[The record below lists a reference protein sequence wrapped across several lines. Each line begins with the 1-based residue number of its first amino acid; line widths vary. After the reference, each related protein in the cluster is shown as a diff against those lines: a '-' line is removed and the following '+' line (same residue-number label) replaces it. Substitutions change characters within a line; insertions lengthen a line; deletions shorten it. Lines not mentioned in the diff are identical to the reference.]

1 MDIKHLLEELE
12 ALELKPAEMKKAE
25 YNVTDIKEPELDCA
39 ECEVK
44 KLIKQFE
51 SLEEDDELGL
61 FIINDGDIYRQYS
74 SKAQKDAKEGK
85 DVDWDKITAI
95 GARKYYKEIDKT
107 PFTPE
112 ELKNTAEYIK
122 DYYINESEHDEVSSI
137 QDSIDY
143 VKQELKDLE
152 NLMELHPEDKNLK
165 AEYDAVEENLLRLQ
179 GILNRKLQKIDSLKE
194 SKINEISDKLANTV
208 ANFRK
213 ANAHDAKQK
222 LRALDDEH
230 TAELTK
236 IDNNYTN
243 RDIMLGKADKDID
256 YVNSKYK
263 PLENEQRKIIKKA
276 EKNAD
281 LMVKRKLRL
290 SSIKN
295 ESKINEI
302 SDKLASKVVS
312 KRMAQY
318 KKEGDELDKQAADV
332 VNAQNSLNPNVREI
346 EKEYGNNL
354 DNFFGGIKQ
363 KAHKLYRTIN
373 KRAERLNKENEYGQY
388 FDSLRK
394 NESKINEISQE
405 LADNV
410 NTQRQVNALK
420 AAVKYVNDK
429 TEENREEAKELR
441 DKAQANNKLYA
452 KWKKAKGIK
461 ENILKDQ
468 KDAADAYTVD
478 YKAAQELFDKVKTM
492 DKQDIIK
499 IIPDP
504 FNEKE
509 FFQSLS
515 KPELIK
521 LLLKKKFNTAGED
534 LFLRNKN
541 LLESKK
547 EEAKIAG
554 KFQDGKKVHEIIRTP
569 EGEYKIRYD
578 VKNGKAKTVTAGV
591 KSLPVAIDALKKKCP
606 KAEQI
611 TESTIN
617 EISAELKD
625 KVSKERT
632 KNLNVALKDYKD
644 AKDKY
649 DKARDEFENAD
660 PLKGNEE
667 DVLDSAQKELNN
679 TEKELDKAR
688 RKYIRNQMKF

>member
-25 YNVTDIKEPELDCA
+25 YNVTDIKEPELDCP

-122 DYYINESEHDEVSSI
+122 DYYINES
-137 QDSIDY
+137 
-143 VKQELKDLE
+143 
-152 NLMELHPEDKNLK
+152 
-165 AEYDAVEENLLRLQ
+165 
-179 GILNRKLQKIDSLKE
+179 
-194 SKINEISDKLANTV
+194 KINEISDKLANTV
-208 ANFRK
+208 AGFRK
-213 ANAHDAKQK
+213 ANAYDAEQK
-222 LRALDDEH
+222 FRALDDEH

-256 YVNSKYK
+256 AVNAKYE

-281 LMVKRKLRL
+281 LMAKRNAR
-290 SSIKN
+290 KN

-332 VNAQNSLNPNVREI
+332 VNAQNSLDPNVREI
-346 EKEYGNNL
+346 EKEYSNNL

-363 KAHKLYRTIN
+363 KAHKLYRTVN
-373 KRAERLNKENEYGQY
+373 KRAQRLNKENEYGQY

-547 EEAKIAG
+547 EGAKIAG

-578 VKNGKAKTVTAGV
+578 VKDGKAKTTTAGV
-591 KSLPVAIDALKKKCP
+591 KSLPVAINALKKKCP

-617 EISAELKD
+617 EISAGLKD
-625 KVSKERT
+625 KVSKDRT
-632 KNLNVALKDYKD
+632 KNLNVALKKYKD
-644 AKDKY
+644 TKDKY
-649 DKARDEFENAD
+649 NKARDEFENAD

>member
-122 DYYINESEHDEVSSI
+122 DYYINES
-137 QDSIDY
+137 
-143 VKQELKDLE
+143 
-152 NLMELHPEDKNLK
+152 
-165 AEYDAVEENLLRLQ
+165 
-179 GILNRKLQKIDSLKE
+179 
-194 SKINEISDKLANTV
+194 KINEISDKLANTV
-208 ANFRK
+208 AGFRK
-213 ANAHDAKQK
+213 ANAYDAEQK
-222 LRALDDEH
+222 FRALDDEH

-256 YVNSKYK
+256 AVNAKYE

-281 LMVKRKLRL
+281 LMAKRNAR
-290 SSIKN
+290 KN

-332 VNAQNSLNPNVREI
+332 VNDQNSLDPNVREI
-346 EKEYGNNL
+346 EKEYSNNL

-363 KAHKLYRTIN
+363 KAHKLYRTVN
-373 KRAERLNKENEYGQY
+373 KRAQRLNKENEYGQY

-547 EEAKIAG
+547 EGAKIAG

-578 VKNGKAKTVTAGV
+578 VKDGKAKTTTAGV
-591 KSLPVAIDALKKKCP
+591 KSLPVAINALKKKCP

-625 KVSKERT
+625 KVSKDRT
-632 KNLNVALKDYKD
+632 KNLNVALKKYKD
-644 AKDKY
+644 TKDKY
-649 DKARDEFENAD
+649 NKARDEFENAD

>member
-25 YNVTDIKEPELDCA
+25 YNVTDIKEPELDCT

-112 ELKNTAEYIK
+112 ELKNTTEYIK
-122 DYYINESEHDEVSSI
+122 DYYIN
-137 QDSIDY
+137 
-143 VKQELKDLE
+143 
-152 NLMELHPEDKNLK
+152 
-165 AEYDAVEENLLRLQ
+165 
-179 GILNRKLQKIDSLKE
+179 E

-208 ANFRK
+208 AGFRK
-213 ANAHDAKQK
+213 ANAYDAEQK
-222 LRALDDEH
+222 FRAIDDEH

-243 RDIMLGKADKDID
+243 RDIMLGKADKDIEAID
-256 YVNSKYK
+256 AKYE

-281 LMVKRKLRL
+281 LMAKRNAR
-290 SSIKN
+290 KN

-332 VNAQNSLNPNVREI
+332 VNAQNSLDPNVREI
-346 EKEYGNNL
+346 EKEYSNNL

-363 KAHKLYRTIN
+363 KAHKLYRTVN
-373 KRAERLNKENEYGQY
+373 KRAQRLNKENEYGQY

-405 LADNV
+405 LVDNV

-478 YKAAQELFDKVKTM
+478 YKAAQELFNKVKTM

-578 VKNGKAKTVTAGV
+578 VKDGKAKTTTAGV

-625 KVSKERT
+625 KVSKDRT
-632 KNLNVALKDYKD
+632 KNLNVALKKYKD
-644 AKDKY
+644 AKDEY
-649 DKARDEFENAD
+649 NKARDEFENAD

>member
-122 DYYINESEHDEVSSI
+122 DYYINES
-137 QDSIDY
+137 
-143 VKQELKDLE
+143 
-152 NLMELHPEDKNLK
+152 
-165 AEYDAVEENLLRLQ
+165 
-179 GILNRKLQKIDSLKE
+179 
-194 SKINEISDKLANTV
+194 KINEISDKLANTV
-208 ANFRK
+208 AGFRK
-213 ANAHDAKQK
+213 ANAYDAEQK
-222 LRALDDEH
+222 FRALDDEH

-256 YVNSKYK
+256 AVNAKYE

-281 LMVKRKLRL
+281 LMAKRNAR
-290 SSIKN
+290 KN

-332 VNAQNSLNPNVREI
+332 VNAQNSLDPNVREI
-346 EKEYGNNL
+346 EKEYSNNL

-363 KAHKLYRTIN
+363 KAHKLYRTVN
-373 KRAERLNKENEYGQY
+373 KRAQRLNKENEYGQY

-547 EEAKIAG
+547 EGAKIAG

-578 VKNGKAKTVTAGV
+578 VKDGKAKTTTAGV
-591 KSLPVAIDALKKKCP
+591 KSLPVAINALKKKCP

-625 KVSKERT
+625 KVSKDRT
-632 KNLNVALKDYKD
+632 KNLNVALKKYKD
-644 AKDKY
+644 TKDKY
-649 DKARDEFENAD
+649 NKARDEFENAD

>member
-25 YNVTDIKEPELDCA
+25 YNVTDIKEPELDCP

-122 DYYINESEHDEVSSI
+122 DYYINES
-137 QDSIDY
+137 
-143 VKQELKDLE
+143 
-152 NLMELHPEDKNLK
+152 
-165 AEYDAVEENLLRLQ
+165 
-179 GILNRKLQKIDSLKE
+179 
-194 SKINEISDKLANTV
+194 KINEISDKLANTV
-208 ANFRK
+208 AGFRK
-213 ANAHDAKQK
+213 ANAYDAEQK
-222 LRALDDEH
+222 FRALDDEH

-256 YVNSKYK
+256 AVNAKYE

-281 LMVKRKLRL
+281 LMAKRNAR
-290 SSIKN
+290 KN

-346 EKEYGNNL
+346 EKEYANNL

-363 KAHKLYRTIN
+363 KAHKLYRTVN

-429 TEENREEAKELR
+429 TEENREEAKELK
-441 DKAQANNKLYA
+441 DKAKANNKLYG

-547 EEAKIAG
+547 EEPKVVG

-569 EGEYKIRYD
+569 KGEYKIRYD
-578 VKNGKAKTVTAGV
+578 VKDGKAKTTTAGV

-649 DKARDEFENAD
+649 DKARDEFENAG

>member
-25 YNVTDIKEPELDCA
+25 YNVTDIKEPELDCP

-122 DYYINESEHDEVSSI
+122 DYYINES
-137 QDSIDY
+137 
-143 VKQELKDLE
+143 
-152 NLMELHPEDKNLK
+152 
-165 AEYDAVEENLLRLQ
+165 
-179 GILNRKLQKIDSLKE
+179 
-194 SKINEISDKLANTV
+194 KINEISDKLANTV

-213 ANAHDAKQK
+213 ANAYNAEQR

-256 YVNSKYK
+256 YVNSKYE

-281 LMVKRKLRL
+281 LMAKRNSR
-290 SSIKN
+290 KN

-312 KRMAQY
+312 KRMDQY

-332 VNAQNSLNPNVREI
+332 VNAQNSLDPNVREI

-363 KAHKLYRTIN
+363 KAHKLYRTVN
-373 KRAERLNKENEYGQY
+373 KRAQRLNKENEYGQY

-515 KPELIK
+515 KAELIK

-547 EEAKIAG
+547 EEPKVVG
-554 KFQDGKKVHEIIRTP
+554 KFQDDKKVHEIIRTP
-569 EGEYKIRYD
+569 EGDYKIRYD
-578 VKNGKAKTVTAGV
+578 IKDGKAKTTTAGV
-591 KSLPVAIDALKKKCP
+591 KSLPVAINALKKKCP

-632 KNLNVALKDYKD
+632 KNLNVALKKYKD
-644 AKDKY
+644 AKDEY
-649 DKARDEFENAD
+649 NKARDEFENAD
-660 PLKGNEE
+660 PLKGQEE
-667 DVLDSAQKELNN
+667 NVLDSAQKELNN

>member
-25 YNVTDIKEPELDCA
+25 YNVTDIKESELDCA

-122 DYYINESEHDEVSSI
+122 DYYINES
-137 QDSIDY
+137 
-143 VKQELKDLE
+143 
-152 NLMELHPEDKNLK
+152 
-165 AEYDAVEENLLRLQ
+165 
-179 GILNRKLQKIDSLKE
+179 
-194 SKINEISDKLANTV
+194 KINEISDKLANTV
-208 ANFRK
+208 AGFRK
-213 ANAHDAKQK
+213 ANAYDAEQK
-222 LRALDDEH
+222 FRALDDEH

-256 YVNSKYK
+256 AVNAKYE

-281 LMVKRKLRL
+281 LMAKRNAR
-290 SSIKN
+290 KN

-346 EKEYGNNL
+346 EKEYANNL

-363 KAHKLYRTIN
+363 KAHKLYRTVN
-373 KRAERLNKENEYGQY
+373 KRAQRLNKENEYGQY

-547 EEAKIAG
+547 EEPRVVG
-554 KFQDGKKVHEIIRTP
+554 KFQDDKKVHEIIRTP
-569 EGEYKIRYD
+569 KGEYKIRYD
-578 VKNGKAKTVTAGV
+578 VKDGKAKTTTAGV

-617 EISAELKD
+617 EISAGLKD
-625 KVSKERT
+625 RVSKGRT
-632 KNLNVALKDYKD
+632 KNLNVALKKYKD

-649 DKARDEFENAD
+649 NKASDEFENAD

>member
-85 DVDWDKITAI
+85 DVDWNKITAI

-122 DYYINESEHDEVSSI
+122 DYYINES
-137 QDSIDY
+137 
-143 VKQELKDLE
+143 
-152 NLMELHPEDKNLK
+152 
-165 AEYDAVEENLLRLQ
+165 
-179 GILNRKLQKIDSLKE
+179 
-194 SKINEISDKLANTV
+194 KINEISDKLANTV
-208 ANFRK
+208 AGFRK
-213 ANAHDAKQK
+213 ANAYDAEQK
-222 LRALDDEH
+222 FRALDDEH

-243 RDIMLGKADKDID
+243 RDIMLGKAEKDID
-256 YVNSKYK
+256 YVNSKYE

-281 LMVKRKLRL
+281 LMAKRNAR
-290 SSIKN
+290 KN

-332 VNAQNSLNPNVREI
+332 VNAQNSLDPNVREI
-346 EKEYGNNL
+346 EKEYSNNL

-363 KAHKLYRTIN
+363 KAHKLYRTVN
-373 KRAERLNKENEYGQY
+373 KRAQRLNKENEYGQY

-547 EEAKIAG
+547 EGAKIAG

-578 VKNGKAKTVTAGV
+578 VKDGKAKTTTAGV
-591 KSLPVAIDALKKKCP
+591 KSLPVAINALKKKCP

-617 EISAELKD
+617 EISAGLKD
-625 KVSKERT
+625 KVSKDRT
-632 KNLNVALKDYKD
+632 KNLNVALKKYKD
-644 AKDKY
+644 TKDKY
-649 DKARDEFENAD
+649 NKARDEFENAD

>member
-122 DYYINESEHDEVSSI
+122 DYYINES
-137 QDSIDY
+137 
-143 VKQELKDLE
+143 
-152 NLMELHPEDKNLK
+152 
-165 AEYDAVEENLLRLQ
+165 
-179 GILNRKLQKIDSLKE
+179 
-194 SKINEISDKLANTV
+194 KINEISDELANTV
-208 ANFRK
+208 AGFRK
-213 ANAHDAKQK
+213 ANAYDASRKF
-222 LRALDDEH
+222 RAIDDEH

-243 RDIMLGKADKDID
+243 HDIMLGKADKDID
-256 YVNSKYK
+256 YVNSKYE

-281 LMVKRKLRL
+281 LMAKRKLRL
-290 SSIKN
+290 SNIKN

-312 KRMAQY
+312 KRMDQY

-332 VNAQNSLNPNVREI
+332 VNAQNSLDPNTTEI
-346 EKEYGNNL
+346 ERKYRDNL
-354 DNFFGGIKQ
+354 DKFTNGIKH
-363 KAHKLYRTIN
+363 KANKLYRTIN

-578 VKNGKAKTVTAGV
+578 VKDGKAKTTTAGV
-591 KSLPVAIDALKKKCP
+591 KSLPVAINALKKKCP

-625 KVSKERT
+625 KVSKNRT
-632 KNLNVALKDYKD
+632 KNLNVALKKYKD
-644 AKDKY
+644 AKDEY
-649 DKARDEFENAD
+649 NKARNEFENAD

-667 DVLDSAQKELNN
+667 DVLDSAQKKLNN

>member
-25 YNVTDIKEPELDCA
+25 YNVTDIKEPELDCP

-122 DYYINESEHDEVSSI
+122 DYYINES
-137 QDSIDY
+137 
-143 VKQELKDLE
+143 
-152 NLMELHPEDKNLK
+152 
-165 AEYDAVEENLLRLQ
+165 
-179 GILNRKLQKIDSLKE
+179 
-194 SKINEISDKLANTV
+194 KINEISDKLANTV
-208 ANFRK
+208 AGFRK
-213 ANAHDAKQK
+213 ANAYDAEQK
-222 LRALDDEH
+222 FRAIDDEH

-256 YVNSKYK
+256 YVNSKYE

-281 LMVKRKLRL
+281 LMAKRNSR
-290 SSIKN
+290 KN

-312 KRMAQY
+312 KRMDQY

-332 VNAQNSLNPNVREI
+332 VNAQNSLDPNTREI
-346 EKEYGNNL
+346 ERKYRDNL
-354 DNFFGGIKQ
+354 DKFTNGIKH
-363 KAHKLYRTIN
+363 KANKLYRTIN

-468 KDAADAYTVD
+468 KDAADAYAVD

-547 EEAKIAG
+547 EEPKVVG
-554 KFQDGKKVHEIIRTP
+554 KFQDDKKVHEIIRTP
-569 EGEYKIRYD
+569 KGEYKIRYE
-578 VKNGKAKTVTAGV
+578 VKDGKAKTTTAGV

-649 DKARDEFENAD
+649 DKARDEFENAG

>member
-25 YNVTDIKEPELDCA
+25 YNVTDIKEPELDCP

-122 DYYINESEHDEVSSI
+122 DYYINES
-137 QDSIDY
+137 
-143 VKQELKDLE
+143 
-152 NLMELHPEDKNLK
+152 
-165 AEYDAVEENLLRLQ
+165 
-179 GILNRKLQKIDSLKE
+179 
-194 SKINEISDKLANTV
+194 KINEISDKLANTV
-208 ANFRK
+208 ADFRK
-213 ANAHDAKQK
+213 ANAYDARQRF
-222 LRALDDEH
+222 RALDNEH
-230 TAELTK
+230 TAELAN
-236 IDNNYTN
+236 IDKKYTN
-243 RDIMLGKADKDID
+243 KQIFSGEADKDID
-256 YVNSKYK
+256 VVDAKYE

-281 LMVKRKLRL
+281 LMAKRKLRL
-290 SSIKN
+290 SNIKN

-302 SDKLASKVVS
+302 SDTLKNKVAAMKQIDAEKANDEENEILRKYGSNSKQFKKARKNTVDKIKKLNKFGRKS
-312 KRMAQY
+312 
-318 KKEGDELDKQAADV
+318 
-332 VNAQNSLNPNVREI
+332 NEI
-346 EKEYGNNL
+346 IGTKEYQQL
-354 DNFFGGIKQ
+354 GGKFEKPGVVKNI
-363 KAHKLYRTIN
+363 
-373 KRAERLNKENEYGQY
+373 EENEYGQY

-441 DKAQANNKLYA
+441 DKAQANNKLYS

-547 EEAKIAG
+547 EEPKVVG
-554 KFQDGKKVHEIIRTP
+554 KFQDDKKVHEIIRTP
-569 EGEYKIRYD
+569 KGEYKIRYE
-578 VKNGKAKTVTAGV
+578 VKDGKAKTTTAGV

-649 DKARDEFENAD
+649 DKARDEFENAG

>member
-112 ELKNTAEYIK
+112 ELKNTVEYIK
-122 DYYINESEHDEVSSI
+122 DYYIN
-137 QDSIDY
+137 
-143 VKQELKDLE
+143 
-152 NLMELHPEDKNLK
+152 
-165 AEYDAVEENLLRLQ
+165 
-179 GILNRKLQKIDSLKE
+179 E

-208 ANFRK
+208 AGFRK
-213 ANAHDAKQK
+213 ANAYDAEQK
-222 LRALDDEH
+222 FRALDDEH

-243 RDIMLGKADKDID
+243 RDIMLGKAEKDID
-256 YVNSKYK
+256 YVNSKYE

-281 LMVKRKLRL
+281 LMAKRNAR
-290 SSIKN
+290 KN

-332 VNAQNSLNPNVREI
+332 VNAQNSLDPNVREI
-346 EKEYGNNL
+346 EKEYSNNL

-363 KAHKLYRTIN
+363 KAHKLYRTVN
-373 KRAERLNKENEYGQY
+373 KRAQRLNKENEYGQY

-547 EEAKIAG
+547 EGAKIAG

-578 VKNGKAKTVTAGV
+578 VKDGKAKTTTAGV
-591 KSLPVAIDALKKKCP
+591 KSLPVAINALKKKCP

-617 EISAELKD
+617 EISAGLKD
-625 KVSKERT
+625 KVSKDRT
-632 KNLNVALKDYKD
+632 KNLNVALKKYKD
-644 AKDKY
+644 TKDKY
-649 DKARDEFENAD
+649 NKARDEFENAD

>member
-122 DYYINESEHDEVSSI
+122 DYYINES
-137 QDSIDY
+137 
-143 VKQELKDLE
+143 
-152 NLMELHPEDKNLK
+152 
-165 AEYDAVEENLLRLQ
+165 
-179 GILNRKLQKIDSLKE
+179 
-194 SKINEISDKLANTV
+194 KINEISDKLANTV
-208 ANFRK
+208 AGFRK
-213 ANAHDAKQK
+213 ANAYDAEQK
-222 LRALDDEH
+222 FRALDDEH

-256 YVNSKYK
+256 AVNAKYE

-281 LMVKRKLRL
+281 LMAKRNAR
-290 SSIKN
+290 KN

-332 VNAQNSLNPNVREI
+332 VNAQNSLDPNVREI
-346 EKEYGNNL
+346 EKEYSNNL

-363 KAHKLYRTIN
+363 KAHKLYRTVN
-373 KRAERLNKENEYGQY
+373 KRAQRLNKENEYGQY

-547 EEAKIAG
+547 EGAKIAG

-578 VKNGKAKTVTAGV
+578 VKDGKAKTTTAGV
-591 KSLPVAIDALKKKCP
+591 KSLPVAINALKKKCP

-617 EISAELKD
+617 EISAGLKD
-625 KVSKERT
+625 KVSKDRT
-632 KNLNVALKDYKD
+632 KNLNVALKKYKD
-644 AKDKY
+644 TKDKY
-649 DKARDEFENAD
+649 NKARDEFENAD

>member
-12 ALELKPAEMKKAE
+12 ALELKPAKMKKAE
-25 YNVTDIKEPELDCA
+25 YNVTDIKEPELDCP

-122 DYYINESEHDEVSSI
+122 DYYINES
-137 QDSIDY
+137 
-143 VKQELKDLE
+143 
-152 NLMELHPEDKNLK
+152 
-165 AEYDAVEENLLRLQ
+165 
-179 GILNRKLQKIDSLKE
+179 
-194 SKINEISDKLANTV
+194 KINEISDKLANTV
-208 ANFRK
+208 AGFRK
-213 ANAHDAKQK
+213 ANAYDAEQK
-222 LRALDDEH
+222 FRALDDEH

-256 YVNSKYK
+256 AVNAKYE

-281 LMVKRKLRL
+281 LMAKRNTR
-290 SSIKN
+290 KN

-346 EKEYGNNL
+346 EKEYANNL

-363 KAHKLYRTIN
+363 KAHKLYRTVN
-373 KRAERLNKENEYGQY
+373 KRAQRLNKENEYGQY

-578 VKNGKAKTVTAGV
+578 VKDGKAKTTTAGV
-591 KSLPVAIDALKKKCP
+591 KSLPVAINALKKKCP

-617 EISAELKD
+617 EISAGLKD
-625 KVSKERT
+625 KVSKDRT
-632 KNLNVALKDYKD
+632 KNLNVALKKYKD
-644 AKDKY
+644 TKDKY
-649 DKARDEFENAD
+649 NKARDEFENAD

>member
-25 YNVTDIKEPELDCA
+25 YNVTDIKEPELDCP

-85 DVDWDKITAI
+85 DVDWDRITAI

-179 GILNRKLQKIDSLKE
+179 GILDRKLQKIDSLKE

-213 ANAHDAKQK
+213 ANAYDASRKF
-222 LRALDDEH
+222 RAIDDEH

-256 YVNSKYK
+256 YVNSKYE

-281 LMVKRKLRL
+281 LMAKRNAR
-290 SSIKN
+290 KN

-312 KRMAQY
+312 KRMDQY

-332 VNAQNSLNPNVREI
+332 VNAQNSLDPNVREI
-346 EKEYGNNL
+346 EKEYSNNL

-363 KAHKLYRTIN
+363 KAHKLYRTVN
-373 KRAERLNKENEYGQY
+373 KRAQRLNKENEYGQY

-521 LLLKKKFNTAGED
+521 LLLKKKFSTAGED

-547 EEAKIAG
+547 EEPKVVG
-554 KFQDGKKVHEIIRTP
+554 KFQDDKKVHEIIRTP
-569 EGEYKIRYD
+569 KGEYKIRYN
-578 VKNGKAKTVTAGV
+578 VKDGKAKTTTAGV
-591 KSLPVAIDALKKKCP
+591 KSLPVAINALKKKCP
-606 KAEQI
+606 KSEQI

-625 KVSKERT
+625 KVSKDRT
-632 KNLNVALKDYKD
+632 KNLNVALKKYKD
-644 AKDKY
+644 AKDEY
-649 DKARDEFENAD
+649 NKARDEFENAD

>member
-122 DYYINESEHDEVSSI
+122 DYYINES
-137 QDSIDY
+137 
-143 VKQELKDLE
+143 
-152 NLMELHPEDKNLK
+152 
-165 AEYDAVEENLLRLQ
+165 
-179 GILNRKLQKIDSLKE
+179 
-194 SKINEISDKLANTV
+194 KINEISDELANTV
-208 ANFRK
+208 AGFRK
-213 ANAHDAKQK
+213 ANAYDASRKF
-222 LRALDDEH
+222 RAIDDEH

-256 YVNSKYK
+256 YVNSKYE

-281 LMVKRKLRL
+281 LMAKRNVR
-290 SSIKN
+290 KN

-332 VNAQNSLNPNVREI
+332 VNAQNSLDPNVREI
-346 EKEYGNNL
+346 EKEYSNNL

-420 AAVKYVNDK
+420 TAVKYVNDK

-578 VKNGKAKTVTAGV
+578 VKDGKAKTTTAGV

-632 KNLNVALKDYKD
+632 KNLNVALKKYKD
-644 AKDKY
+644 AKDEY
-649 DKARDEFENAD
+649 NKARDEFENAD

>member
-25 YNVTDIKEPELDCA
+25 YNVTDIKEPELDCP

-122 DYYINESEHDEVSSI
+122 DYYINES
-137 QDSIDY
+137 
-143 VKQELKDLE
+143 
-152 NLMELHPEDKNLK
+152 
-165 AEYDAVEENLLRLQ
+165 
-179 GILNRKLQKIDSLKE
+179 
-194 SKINEISDKLANTV
+194 KINEISDKLANTV
-208 ANFRK
+208 AGFRK
-213 ANAHDAKQK
+213 ANAYDAKQ
-222 LRALDDEH
+222 RFRELDNEH
-230 TAELTK
+230 TAELAN
-236 IDNNYTN
+236 IDKKYTN
-243 RDIMLGKADKDID
+243 KQIFSGEADKDID
-256 YVNSKYK
+256 EIDAKYE

-281 LMVKRKLRL
+281 LMAKRKLRL
-290 SSIKN
+290 SNIKN

-302 SDKLASKVVS
+302 SDALKNKVAAMRQIDAEKANDEENEILRKYGPNNKQFKKARKNIVDKIKKLNKFGRKS
-312 KRMAQY
+312 
-318 KKEGDELDKQAADV
+318 
-332 VNAQNSLNPNVREI
+332 NEI
-346 EKEYGNNL
+346 IGTKEYQQL
-354 DNFFGGIKQ
+354 GGKFEKPGVVKNI
-363 KAHKLYRTIN
+363 
-373 KRAERLNKENEYGQY
+373 EENEYGQY

-429 TEENREEAKELR
+429 TEENREEAKELK
-441 DKAQANNKLYA
+441 DKAQANNKLYS

-468 KDAADAYTVD
+468 KDAADEYSID

-492 DKQDIIK
+492 DKEEIIK

-547 EEAKIAG
+547 EKSKIAG

-578 VKNGKAKTVTAGV
+578 VKNGKAKTTTAGV

-611 TESTIN
+611 TESKLN

-632 KNLNVALKDYKD
+632 KNLNVALKKYKD
-644 AKDKY
+644 VKDEY
-649 DKARDEFENAD
+649 NKAYDEFENAD
-660 PLKGNEE
+660 PLKGHEE
-667 DVLDSAQKELNN
+667 ETLNKTYKELNN
-679 TEKELDKAR
+679 TEKELDRAR